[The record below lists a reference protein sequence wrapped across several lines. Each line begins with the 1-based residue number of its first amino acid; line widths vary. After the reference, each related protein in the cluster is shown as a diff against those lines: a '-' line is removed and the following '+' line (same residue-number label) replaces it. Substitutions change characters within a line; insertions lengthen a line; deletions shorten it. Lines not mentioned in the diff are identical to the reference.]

1 MKATC
6 GITECA
12 QSAWTGIQNDSV
24 LHRVG
29 RGEAV
34 SPWSV
39 TGQGF
44 WTSAGDK
51 EADETRE
58 EIEEGWSIV

>member
-1 MKATC
+1 LA
-6 GITECA
+6 
-12 QSAWTGIQNDSV
+12 
-24 LHRVG
+24 L
-29 RGEAV
+29 
-34 SPWSV
+34 
-39 TGQGF
+39 GQGF